1 MENILSKL
9 ADIKRRLN
17 NISQEMKREN
27 QVYMQERNERLRLGL
42 TGDDAVR
49 HYNEW
54 MEREGMGHLKVK
66 TDEKSPKL

>member
-42 TGDDAVR
+42 TGGRCCAPLQRVDGA
-49 HYNEW
+49 
-54 MEREGMGHLKVK
+54 
-66 TDEKSPKL
+66 

>member
-1 MENILSKL
+1 MENTLSKL
-9 ADIKRRLN
+9 SDIERRMN
-17 NISQEMKREN
+17 NIGQDMKREN

-42 TGDDAVR
+42 TGEDAIR

-66 TDEKSPKL
+66 TDEKSPEL

>member
-1 MENILSKL
+1 MENTLSKL
-9 ADIKRRLN
+9 ADIERRMN
-17 NISQEMKREN
+17 NIGQEMKRES
-27 QVYMQERNERLRLGL
+27 QVYMQEQNERLRLGL

-66 TDEKSPKL
+66 L

>member
-1 MENILSKL
+1 MENTLSKL

-17 NISQEMKREN
+17 NIGQEMKREN

-42 TGDDAVR
+42 TGEDAIR

-66 TDEKSPKL
+66 TDEKSPEL